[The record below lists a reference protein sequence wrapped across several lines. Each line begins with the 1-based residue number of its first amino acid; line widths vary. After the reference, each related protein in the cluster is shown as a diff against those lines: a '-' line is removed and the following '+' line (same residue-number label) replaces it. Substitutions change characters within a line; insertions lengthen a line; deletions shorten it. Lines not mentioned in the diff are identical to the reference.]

1 MSGRTTYSTL
11 LLCTVVAAACGG
23 APAEES
29 SDAQPLTETTAASA
43 SECFVRGG
51 TFDETQQRPSPL
63 RTTEIEL
70 GSGSGLLC
78 YGAPSANGRDVMGSS
93 LVPYGAPWRLGA
105 NEATALHLDAPANV
119 GGVAL
124 QPGSYSLYVVAGE
137 SEWQFFVNSTW
148 ERWGIP
154 IDAGVRA
161 SEVGSFSATPES
173 IPDMVET
180 LTFRFEP
187 ASSGSGGSIVME
199 WERTRVAFP
208 VSAAG

>member
-1 MSGRTTYSTL
+1 M
-11 LLCTVVAAACGG
+11 
-23 APAEES
+23 
-29 SDAQPLTETTAASA
+29 TATATA
-43 SECFVRGG
+43 SETECYVRGG

-63 RTTEIEL
+63 RTTEVDL
-70 GSGSGLLC
+70 GSSSGLLC
-78 YGAPSANGRDVMGSS
+78 YGAPSANGRDVVGSA

-105 NEATALHLDAPANV
+105 NEATALHLDAPASV

-154 IDAGVRA
+154 IDEGVR
-161 SEVGSFSATPES
+161 SNEVGSFTASPES

-187 ASSGSGGSIVME
+187 AASGSGGHIVME
-199 WERTRVAFP
+199 WENTRVAFP